1 MYGRDNVFVERLL
14 VPIPVI
20 RSPPLLLTYIDN
32 FKLLNDAY
40 GHDVGDLL
48 LIEVTRRIVA
58 CLREIDTVARF
69 GGVKFV
75 VVLSDLNADRSESI
89 KQANIVAEKIRI
101 SLGMPY
107 MLKIL
112 REGKT
117 ESMIEYSCTSSIG
130 VMMFLDH
137 EIDHKDIFTY
147 ADIAMYKA
155 KDAGG
160 NQVQFF
166 EAEA

>member
-69 GGVKFV
+69 GGVEFV

-101 SLGMPY
+101 SLGMP
-107 MLKIL
+107 
-112 REGKT
+112 
-117 ESMIEYSCTSSIG
+117 
-130 VMMFLDH
+130 
-137 EIDHKDIFTY
+137 
-147 ADIAMYKA
+147 
-155 KDAGG
+155 
-160 NQVQFF
+160 
-166 EAEA
+166 